1 MNYLAHLALSGG
13 IDEILAGNMIEDFIT
28 GRIEHP
34 RNAFLTEELKV
45 GVKLHRLID
54 TFTDTNE
61 NVANCKSLFYD
72 SIGKYSPIVVDIFFD
87 HFLIKNW
94 SAFYDVPLP
103 DFCQTVYNILPQY
116 KEFYPPLLSKVVDSM
131 ISYEWLMHYEHE
143 WGLERAMQSVNI
155 KIGIENHLNESLPA
169 FRANYD
175 YLNQQFMIFYP
186 ELIAMSDNFIQT
198 TIFAN
203 EK

>member
-103 DFCQTVYNILPQY
+103 DFCQTVYNILP
-116 KEFYPPLLSKVVDSM
+116 
-131 ISYEWLMHYEHE
+131 
-143 WGLERAMQSVNI
+143 
-155 KIGIENHLNESLPA
+155 
-169 FRANYD
+169 
-175 YLNQQFMIFYP
+175 
-186 ELIAMSDNFIQT
+186 
-198 TIFAN
+198 
-203 EK
+203 

>member
-1 MNYLAHLALSGG
+1 
-13 IDEILAGNMIEDFIT
+13 
-28 GRIEHP
+28 
-34 RNAFLTEELKV
+34 
-45 GVKLHRLID
+45 
-54 TFTDTNE
+54 
-61 NVANCKSLFYD
+61 
-72 SIGKYSPIVVDIFFD
+72 
-87 HFLIKNW
+87 
-94 SAFYDVPLP
+94 
-103 DFCQTVYNILPQY
+103 
-116 KEFYPPLLSKVVDSM
+116 
-131 ISYEWLMHYEHE
+131 
-143 WGLERAMQSVNI
+143 GLERAMQSVNI